1 MEINVPL
8 GADSYPSAL
17 HIEKN
22 KLYSKI
28 AWRVMP
34 ILLISYVV
42 GYLDRVGISFAKFQM
57 MPDLLGN
64 DVGLAESVY
73 GLGAGVFFI
82 GYILAGVPSN
92 ILLSRYGAKRIIA
105 FLMVIWGTISMLT
118 MFVATPMQFYIARFI
133 LGIAEAGF
141 YPGVILYLTYWFPSS
156 RRAKMTALFV
166 CGIPV
171 SNIIGGPLCGWIMES
186 LDGTMNL
193 AGWKWLFFVSG
204 PRALITALVIF
215 LFLDNTY
222 NKAKWLTPREK
233 ALVDEDMEEAKR
245 KHSVPDSNGKPV
257 EKEWTTK
264 EMLKS
269 WNFSKMSLICFCTIM
284 GQGGLAFWV
293 PTIIKDTGVESV
305 FDVGIMT
312 MFPYMLAV
320 IAMLWAARSSDK
332 LRERRWHMI
341 VPFLIAAVALIC
353 IGLFQHDKTAVM
365 IALSIAVAASLVPTP
380 LFWSLPNAIFTGGC
394 AAACIA
400 LINSFANIG
409 GFISPYIIGY
419 LKKMSGNYLP
429 AMCILALMMVCG
441 AILTY
446 TVSPK
451 LVNK

>member
-1 MEINVPL
+1 METKNAVKTGSFSL
-8 GADSYPSAL
+8 DSET
-17 HIEKN
+17 EKDRI
-22 KLYSKI
+22 YSKI

-34 ILLISYVV
+34 ILLISYIV

-57 MPDLLGN
+57 MPDLLGGN
-64 DVGLAESVY
+64 IAMAESVY

-82 GYILAGVPSN
+82 GYIIAGVPSN
-92 ILLSRYGAKRIIA
+92 ILLSRYGARRIIA
-105 FLMVIWGTISMLT
+105 FLMVVWGTISMLT
-118 MFVATPMQFYIARFI
+118 MFITTPLQFYIARFL

-171 SNIIGGPLCGWIMES
+171 SNIIGGPLCGWIIENF
-186 LDGTMNL
+186 DGLFNL
-193 AGWKWLFFVSG
+193 SGWKWLFFVSG
-204 PRALITALVIF
+204 PRAVIVALIIF

-222 NKAKWLTPREK
+222 SKAKWLSPREK
-233 ALVDEDMEEAKR
+233 SLIDDDMQKAKVSSDNQ
-245 KHSVPDSNGKPV
+245 KAPV
-257 EKEWTTK
+257 KEWTTQ

-269 WNFSKMSLICFCTIM
+269 WNFSKMCLICFCTVM

-293 PTIIKDTGVESV
+293 PTIIKDTGVNSV
-305 FDVGIMT
+305 FEIGVMT

-320 IAMLWAARSSDK
+320 VAMLWAARSSDK
-332 LRERRWHMI
+332 HRERRWHMI
-341 VPFLIAAVALIC
+341 VPFLIAAVALVC
-353 IGLFQHDKTAVM
+353 IGLFHENKLVVM
-365 IALSIAVAASLVPTP
+365 ITLSIAVAASLVPSP

-394 AAACIA
+394 AAAGIA

-419 LKKMSGNYLP
+419 FKEITGTNLAAMSV
-429 AMCILALMMVCG
+429 LAVMMICG

-446 TVSPK
+446 SVSPK

>member
-1 MEINVPL
+1 MEINKPL
-8 GADSYPSAL
+8 EAESIPSTL
-17 HIEKN
+17 HVEKDAI
-22 KLYSKI
+22 YSKI
-28 AWRVMP
+28 AWRIMP
-34 ILLISYVV
+34 ILLISYIV

-57 MPDLLGN
+57 MPDLLGSN
-64 DVGLAESVY
+64 VGMAETVY

-82 GYILAGVPSN
+82 GYIIAGVPSN
-92 ILLSRYGAKRIIA
+92 ILLSRYGARRIIA
-105 FLMVIWGTISMLT
+105 FLMIVWGTISMLT
-118 MFVATPMQFYIARFI
+118 MFITTPTQFYIARFL

-166 CGIPV
+166 CGIPI
-171 SNIIGGPLCGWIMES
+171 SNIIGGPLCGWIIES
-186 LDGTMNL
+186 MDGLMNL
-193 AGWKWLFFVSG
+193 SGWKWLFFISG

-222 NKAKWLTPREK
+222 SKAKWLTKREK
-233 ALVDEDMEEAKR
+233 DLIDEDMKEAKR
-245 KHSVPDSNGKPV
+245 QQSTSCNSG
-257 EKEWTTK
+257 KEWTTK

-269 WNFSKMSLICFCTIM
+269 WNFSKMSLICFCTVM

-305 FDVGIMT
+305 FDVGVMT

-320 IAMLWAARSSDK
+320 VAMLWAARSSDK
-332 LRERRWHMI
+332 YRERRWHMI

-353 IGLFQHDKTAVM
+353 IGLFQDDKTAVM
-365 IALSIAVAASLVPTP
+365 IALCVAVAASLVPSP

-394 AAACIA
+394 AATCIA

-419 LKKMSGNYLP
+419 FKSISGDNLL
-429 AMCILALMMVCG
+429 AMCILALMMICG

-446 TVSPK
+446 TVPAK